1 MPTLT
6 TLEPKQLRDGVVLLV
21 DFPELGGPLLFSHP
35 REQWVACHIT
45 EIPELLHT
53 VETAA
58 LAGHWVA
65 GFLTYEAAGAF
76 GLPVFAPRIDPSTL
90 PLAWFALFP
99 PPQTGV
105 YPALD
110 PFATRPFDPPT
121 PTLSCEHY
129 RQNVL
134 TIAQKIACGETYQVN
149 YTVESHLTPPMDP
162 ALLFLQLQMA
172 HRFPRAV
179 WIHHPNWEV
188 ASWSPETFLERWGTT
203 VITAPIKGTRPRGTH
218 PSRDIELAC
227 ALESSTK
234 DRAEHVMIVDMARN
248 DLGKICQTGSV
259 TVAPLMARRSF
270 STLHHLES
278 RVQGCLNPKVGL
290 AHIMEA
296 LFPAASITGAPKHRT
311 MEIIRELEGRIR
323 GIYTGS
329 MGVIQPGGN
338 CLFNVAIR
346 TMVRTLSTKCSVGLG
361 GGVVADSDPDG
372 EWMEIFDKGRF
383 LTEVPPLFGLIETFL
398 VDQTGQVTW
407 LERHLTRM
415 AGSALTLGFPWD
427 QSKANSLI
435 QETVN
440 QWVAEGTLPRVGRLL
455 LTMQGQMT
463 LSSRLLQPW
472 PKSLKIRLADWR
484 PDPLDML
491 SRHKTTR
498 RDHYDFALTSAQQ
511 NGYDEVLLVSVL
523 DKVLEGAMS
532 ALLVKIDGCW
542 YVPPVEDGL
551 LPSLWRET
559 EMIRRGA
566 LVRSL
571 TLEDLARAEE
581 IIMGNAVRGGAGV
594 ERLEDTQG
602 RVIYSNIYNNN

>member
-1 MPTLT
+1 MQVLT
-6 TLEPKQLRDGVVLLV
+6 TLEPKQLRDGVSLLV
-21 DFPELGGPLLFSHP
+21 DFPELGAPLLFSHP
-35 REQWVACHIT
+35 LEQWVAHQISQ
-45 EIPELLHT
+45 IPELLHT
-53 VETAA
+53 AETAA
-58 LAGHWVA
+58 LAGHWVG

-76 GLPVFAPRIDPSTL
+76 GLPVFAPIIDTSAL
-90 PLAWFALFP
+90 PLAWFAIFP

-105 YPALD
+105 YPTLD
-110 PFATRPFDPPT
+110 PSATLPFDPPI
-121 PTLSCEHY
+121 PTISCEHY
-129 RQNVL
+129 RKNML
-134 TIAQKIACGETYQVN
+134 TIAQKIAYGETYQVN
-149 YTVESHLTPPMDP
+149 YTVESHLTTQRDP

-203 VITAPIKGTRPRGTH
+203 VITAPIKGTRPRGNN
-218 PSRDIELAC
+218 PSMDIALAC
-227 ALESSTK
+227 ALETSTK

-278 RVQGCLNPKVGL
+278 RVQGSLKPKVGL

-311 MEIIRELEGRIR
+311 MEIIRELEGRVR
-323 GIYTGS
+323 GIYTGT
-329 MGVIQPGGN
+329 MGVIRPGGD

-346 TMVRTLSTKCSVGLG
+346 TMVRTLSTQCSVGLG

-383 LTEVPPLFGLIETFL
+383 LTELPPLFGLIETFL
-398 VDQTGQVTW
+398 VDQTGQVEW

-415 AGSALTLGFPWD
+415 AGSALILGFPWD
-427 QSKANSLI
+427 RTKANSLI
-435 QETVN
+435 QETVR
-440 QWVAEGTLPRVGRLL
+440 QWMAEGPVPRVGRLL
-455 LTMQGQMT
+455 LNMQGHMT

-472 PKSLKIRLADWR
+472 PKSLKVRLADWR
-484 PDPLDML
+484 PDPMDML

-532 ALLVKIDGCW
+532 ALLLKIDGCW

-559 EMIRRGA
+559 EMTRRDA
-566 LVRSL
+566 LVKSL
-571 TLEDLARAEE
+571 TLADLACAEE
-581 IIMGNAVRGGAGV
+581 IIMGNAVRGGGV
-594 ERLEDTQG
+594 VGRVEDTQS
-602 RVIYSNIYNNN
+602 RVIYSNDVR